1 MLPDVL
7 YRTAGSTPLR
17 FLAVPSSTD
26 NRREELCAQIRA
38 LCSEPF
44 SSKTEAKLRKL
55 ARELRIAG
63 QHVEMAKSSLSVK
76 QAAIFERDP
85 DKK

>member
-1 MLPDVL
+1 
-7 YRTAGSTPLR
+7 
-17 FLAVPSSTD
+17 VPSSTD
-26 NRREELCAQIRA
+26 NRIEELGAQIRA

-55 ARELRIAG
+55 AWELRIAIG

-76 QAAIFERDP
+76 QAAIIERDP